1 MTDHAPVSDNGVL
14 GVGAVHDRSVL
25 DGRLGSHDDGPVVS
39 AQDGS
44 RPDGGLGTNAD
55 IANDHGVR
63 VDKGR
68 WIDRRGL
75 VAERVESHGPI
86 VTL

>member
-1 MTDHAPVSDNGVL
+1 MTDHAPVADDGVL
-14 GVGAVHDRSVL
+14 RVGAVHDGSVL
-25 DGRLGSHDDGPVVS
+25 DGRLRSHDDGPVVS

-55 IANDHGVR
+55 IADDHGLR
-63 VDKGR
+63 VDEGR
-68 WIDRRGL
+68 WVDRWGL
-75 VAERVESHGPI
+75 VAERIEGHGPI